1 MKKTL
6 MPLLI
11 AAAVALSACGQDLSG
26 GDWRTTGVV
35 QAAGTI
41 SRSGADTDVL
51 VCVHEGDAVFYR
63 DSADQELFGQ
73 VVYPMDVQDPWDT
86 FAAID
91 FADRNGDGDGDVAM
105 TFTDSEGGD
114 VWMVWFWDADT
125 GEYVFQPEES
135 GSTVTAEWLR
145 WEDLAEDCTTWQGED
160 GGMLALRADE
170 ALYTYRTWYGR
181 TGQGDL
187 WDIGNRQ
194 VLLRYGDGSYLLAR
208 SGSGFTLRS
217 LEGSM
222 GELDSVSYVPADSD
236 LPEIPLSQLDGMW
249 QNALGETLLI
259 DTARWEY
266 IACSPEG
273 LASGTIYDREDGR
286 GPYLFL
292 NGFAYPR
299 LSQDGSSLALY
310 VTASETQAPD
320 GSYSGV
326 FYRDGDAAAYAD
338 LTQSGF
344 SEDGGRLWY
353 YDGAEY
359 FAVPEG
365 YAVGQDG
372 RAYDANG
379 KVYAAG
385 WESPVYDPG
394 TDWGPDWDQS
404 WD

>member
-1 MKKTL
+1 
-6 MPLLI
+6 
-11 AAAVALSACGQDLSG
+11 
-26 GDWRTTGVV
+26 
-35 QAAGTI
+35 
-41 SRSGADTDVL
+41 
-51 VCVHEGDAVFYR
+51 
-63 DSADQELFGQ
+63 
-73 VVYPMDVQDPWDT
+73 
-86 FAAID
+86 
-91 FADRNGDGDGDVAM
+91 
-105 TFTDSEGGD
+105 
-114 VWMVWFWDADT
+114 MVWFWDADT

-222 GELDSVSYVPADSD
+222 GELDGVSYVPADSD
-236 LPEIPLSQLDGMW
+236 LPEIPLSRLDGMW

-338 LTQSGF
+338 LTQAGF

-385 WESPVYDPG
+385 WEFPVYDPS

>member
-1 MKKTL
+1 
-6 MPLLI
+6 
-11 AAAVALSACGQDLSG
+11 
-26 GDWRTTGVV
+26 
-35 QAAGTI
+35 
-41 SRSGADTDVL
+41 
-51 VCVHEGDAVFYR
+51 
-63 DSADQELFGQ
+63 
-73 VVYPMDVQDPWDT
+73 
-86 FAAID
+86 
-91 FADRNGDGDGDVAM
+91 
-105 TFTDSEGGD
+105 
-114 VWMVWFWDADT
+114 
-125 GEYVFQPEES
+125 
-135 GSTVTAEWLR
+135 
-145 WEDLAEDCTTWQGED
+145 
-160 GGMLALRADE
+160 
-170 ALYTYRTWYGR
+170 
-181 TGQGDL
+181 
-187 WDIGNRQ
+187 
-194 VLLRYGDGSYLLAR
+194 
-208 SGSGFTLRS
+208 
-217 LEGSM
+217 M
-222 GELDSVSYVPADSD
+222 GELDGVSYVPADSD

-310 VTASETQAPD
+310 VTASETQTPD

-338 LTQSGF
+338 LAQAGF

-379 KVYAAG
+379 RVYAAG

>member
-266 IACSPEG
+266 IACSPEVPCCFP
-273 LASGTIYDREDGR
+273 AAERRTGTGPARWRRKPCQMSRRRTRSDAGTACRRPAANTRPQRPGR
-286 GPYLFL
+286 RRPPWAG
-292 NGFAYPR
+292 
-299 LSQDGSSLALY
+299 
-310 VTASETQAPD
+310 T
-320 GSYSGV
+320 
-326 FYRDGDAAAYAD
+326 AAACFPAP
-338 LTQSGF
+338 F
-344 SEDGGRLWY
+344 SK
-353 YDGAEY
+353 
-359 FAVPEG
+359 VPETPSFRP
-365 YAVGQDG
+365 AD
-372 RAYDANG
+372 RADSCG
-379 KVYAAG
+379 
-385 WESPVYDPG
+385 
-394 TDWGPDWDQS
+394 
-404 WD
+404 

>member
-160 GGMLALRADE
+160 GGMLALRVDE

-181 TGQGDL
+181 TGH
-187 WDIGNRQ
+187 
-194 VLLRYGDGSYLLAR
+194 
-208 SGSGFTLRS
+208 
-217 LEGSM
+217 
-222 GELDSVSYVPADSD
+222 
-236 LPEIPLSQLDGMW
+236 
-249 QNALGETLLI
+249 
-259 DTARWEY
+259 
-266 IACSPEG
+266 
-273 LASGTIYDREDGR
+273 
-286 GPYLFL
+286 
-292 NGFAYPR
+292 GFAGAGVAAHTGR
-299 LSQDGSSLALY
+299 ALLY
-310 VTASETQAPD
+310 LE
-320 GSYSGV
+320 
-326 FYRDGDAAAYAD
+326 AAKAHHLHLVSA
-338 LTQSGF
+338 LHGGF
-344 SEDGGRLWY
+344 HCAGKGGEGR
-353 YDGAEY
+353 
-359 FAVPEG
+359 FAVLFAQTAG
-365 YAVGQDG
+365 FRHGGGQFG
-372 RAYDANG
+372 FIHGN
-379 KVYAAG
+379 K
-385 WESPVYDPG
+385 SPFRL
-394 TDWGPDWDQS
+394 
-404 WD
+404 

>member
-6 MPLLI
+6 TPLLI

-73 VVYPMDVQDPWDT
+73 VVYPMDVQDPC
-86 FAAID
+86 AAID

-208 SGSGFTLRS
+208 SGRGFTLRS

-222 GELDSVSYVPADSD
+222 GELDGVSYVPADSD

-266 IACSPEG
+266 IACSHRRGWP
-273 LASGTIYDREDGR
+273 AAPSTTGR
-286 GPYLFL
+286 
-292 NGFAYPR
+292 
-299 LSQDGSSLALY
+299 
-310 VTASETQAPD
+310 TA
-320 GSYSGV
+320 
-326 FYRDGDAAAYAD
+326 
-338 LTQSGF
+338 
-344 SEDGGRLWY
+344 GGRT
-353 YDGAEY
+353 
-359 FAVPEG
+359 FF
-365 YAVGQDG
+365 
-372 RAYDANG
+372 
-379 KVYAAG
+379 
-385 WESPVYDPG
+385 
-394 TDWGPDWDQS
+394 
-404 WD
+404 

>member
-73 VVYPMDVQDPWDT
+73 VVYPMDVQD
-86 FAAID
+86 
-91 FADRNGDGDGDVAM
+91 
-105 TFTDSEGGD
+105 

-145 WEDLAEDCTTWQGED
+145 WEDLAEDRTTWQGED

-222 GELDSVSYVPADSD
+222 GELDGVSYVPADSD

-310 VTASETQAPD
+310 VTASETQTPD

-338 LTQSGF
+338 LTRAGF